1 MRPFSPIFSCYTI
14 DMALYTITTKQ
25 EFDDKVLKSNK
36 VVLVDF
42 WAEWCPPCRAMAPV
56 LHDIAEQLDST
67 VDIVKVDIE
76 ATPENSRLA
85 AENGVQSI
93 PNMPIFKAGKEV
105 DRLIGMVPKMHL
117 EDMLKQLAK
126 N

>member
-1 MRPFSPIFSCYTI
+1 
-14 DMALYTITTKQ
+14 MALYTITTKQ